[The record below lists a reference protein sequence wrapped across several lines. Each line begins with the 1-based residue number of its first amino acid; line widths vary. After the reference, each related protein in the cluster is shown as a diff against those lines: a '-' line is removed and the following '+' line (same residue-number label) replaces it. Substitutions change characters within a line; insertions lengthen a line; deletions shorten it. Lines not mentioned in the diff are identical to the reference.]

1 MAKKSAPSAITERE
15 SHPLAE
21 AIDRLST
28 EISALRQVIDEV
40 REDFS
45 WLTRNGLPVQPI
57 EHIHVKRMALDPR
70 ADDWNERLEI
80 ERSTFI
86 PRGGA
91 SPLETDVIDQVVEEL
106 KATLEFVAQGQL
118 EMVLTGLDAVRE
130 EILKA
135 LHRRIDPAGDGKSDS
150 PLPDSPS
157 PAPTSSSPSTS
168 SPPSSSP
175 SPRPPPGRLF

>member
-1 MAKKSAPSAITERE
+1 MAKKSAPSSSTDRE

-21 AIDRLST
+21 AVDRLAT
-28 EISALRQVIDEV
+28 EMSALRQVIDEV

-57 EHIHVKRMALDPR
+57 QHIHVKRMALDPC

-80 ERSTFI
+80 ERSTFV
-86 PRGGA
+86 PRGRA
-91 SPLETDVIDQVVEEL
+91 SPLETDVIDQAVEEL
-106 KATLEFVAQGQL
+106 KATLEAVAQGHL
-118 EMVLTGLDAVRE
+118 EVVLTALDGVRE

-135 LHRRIDPAGDGKSDS
+135 LRRRVDPADGGNKDS
-150 PLPDSPS
+150 PLSDASS
-157 PAPTSSSPSTS
+157 PAPTSSSLP

-175 SPRPPPGRLF
+175 SLRPPPGRLF